1 MHLILIGLRGSGKTT
16 AGRVTAGLLS
26 RPFVD
31 LDDVTESLCGMA
43 AKTCFETKGEAAW
56 RAAESTALERTLAST
71 IPSVIALGGGTPT
84 APGAIDRLE
93 TEREAGR
100 IRIIRL
106 HAPADDL
113 VARIADDSG
122 RPPLT
127 TLDPLDEMTAM
138 EASRG
143 PVLARLATTTID
155 TSDRSIEQVAEAVVG
170 QLASD

>member
-16 AGRVTAGLLS
+16 AGRVRAGRLARS
-26 RPFVD
+26 FVD
-31 LDDVTESLCGMA
+31 LDDVTESMCGMTA
-43 AKTCFETKGEAAW
+43 QTCFETKGEAAW

-84 APGAIDRLE
+84 APNAVDRLE
-93 TEREAGR
+93 TEQEAGR

-155 TSDRSIEQVAEAVVG
+155 TSDRSIEQVAEAIVRESKVG
-170 QLASD
+170 

>member
-1 MHLILIGLRGSGKTT
+1 
-16 AGRVTAGLLS
+16 
-26 RPFVD
+26 
-31 LDDVTESLCGMA
+31 
-43 AKTCFETKGEAAW
+43 
-56 RAAESTALERTLAST
+56 
-71 IPSVIALGGGTPT
+71 
-84 APGAIDRLE
+84 AIDRLE

-155 TSDRSIEQVAEAVVG
+155 TSDRSIEQVAEAIVRESKVE
-170 QLASD
+170 